1 LKVEQITNSDQK
13 SLIPFLFK
21 NKRSFLEGVQLR
33 RFHKTTILLVVN
45 IAIIISANIFSYFF
59 IGPLIGVSSYFYLLA
74 TISQVVLY
82 MVYAMVFHLLNRI
95 TRFFGIKE
103 IIKLGIAAF
112 CTGVSESALFLFMHK
127 EISFRHIFLA
137 NFLAITAII
146 AVNILWRMVVIY
158 GVPLARG
165 KRFYPTK
172 GRVED
177 TVLSYAKST
186 IHKKR
191 VLIVGAGEAGFQ
203 LIQILQRNTLGQE
216 FEVVGFVDDD
226 LSKIGTYVSWK
237 KVLGTIEKLPLL
249 VRKYQIEQVILAI
262 PSVSLKRKKEITELA
277 MQSGAKVTTMPNIE
291 DIATGKLGV
300 SSLKEIDVVDLL
312 GREEVKLDTEL
323 IGKQLRG
330 KTVLVTGAGG
340 SIGSE
345 IVRQLLP
352 FQPAKL
358 LLLGHGE
365 YSIYKINGEIRPKV
379 QGLSIEIVPIIADVK
394 DVERIDKII
403 SEHRPDIIY
412 HAAAY
417 KHVPLMEY
425 NPVEAVYNNIYGTLN
440 VAKIAQKYDVK
451 NFVMVSTDKAV
462 NPTNVMGATKRI
474 AEMVMMNLNEA
485 GKTKFSAVRFG
496 NVLGSRGSVIPLF
509 KRQIAAGGPVTV
521 TDLRMTRYFM
531 TISEASRLVLQ
542 SAALASGGEIFV
554 LDMGEPIK
562 IKDLAA
568 KMIKLSGKKQ
578 DEIAIVETGIRPGE
592 KLYEELFLA
601 NENSKKQVYEKIF
614 MTNVEKFDLEEIQ
627 EFLEKLPSD
636 REEMAKAIVGYAN
649 GK

>member
-1 LKVEQITNSDQK
+1 
-13 SLIPFLFK
+13 
-21 NKRSFLEGVQLR
+21 
-33 RFHKTTILLVVN
+33 
-45 IAIIISANIFSYFF
+45 
-59 IGPLIGVSSYFYLLA
+59 
-74 TISQVVLY
+74 
-82 MVYAMVFHLLNRI
+82 
-95 TRFFGIKE
+95 
-103 IIKLGIAAF
+103 
-112 CTGVSESALFLFMHK
+112 
-127 EISFRHIFLA
+127 
-137 NFLAITAII
+137 
-146 AVNILWRMVVIY
+146 
-158 GVPLARG
+158 
-165 KRFYPTK
+165 
-172 GRVED
+172 VED
-177 TVLSYAKST
+177 TVLSYAKSA

-203 LIQILQRNTLGQE
+203 LIQILQRNNSGQE

-226 LSKIGTYVSWK
+226 LSKVGTYVSWK
-237 KVLGTIEKLPLL
+237 RVLGTIEKLPLL
-249 VRKYQIEQVILAI
+249 VKEHQIEQVILAI

-291 DIATGKLGV
+291 DIATGKLGIN
-300 SSLKEIDVVDLL
+300 SLKEVDVVDLL

-330 KTVLVTGAGG
+330 KTILVTGAGG

-345 IVRQLLP
+345 IVRQLLQ

-365 YSIYKINGEIRPKV
+365 YSIYKINGEIRSKV
-379 QGLSIEIVPIIADVK
+379 QGLGIEIVPIIADIK
-394 DVERIDKII
+394 DVERIDKIV

-425 NPVEAVYNNIYGTLN
+425 NPVEAVHNNIYGTLN
-440 VAKIAQKYDVK
+440 VARIAQKYNVK

-474 AEMVMMNLNEA
+474 AEMVMMSLNEA
-485 GKTKFSAVRFG
+485 RKTKFSAVRFG

-542 SAALASGGEIFV
+542 SSALANGGEIFV

-568 KMIKLSGKKQ
+568 KMIKLSGRKQ
-578 DEIAIVETGIRPGE
+578 NEIAIVETGIRPGE

-601 NENSKKQVYEKIF
+601 KENNKKQVYEKIF
-614 MTNVEKFDLEEIQ
+614 VTNVEKFDLEEIQ
-627 EFLEKLPSD
+627 EFLEKLSIT
-636 REEMAKAIVGYAN
+636 REEMAKAIVGYSN
-649 GK
+649 GKNQYSG